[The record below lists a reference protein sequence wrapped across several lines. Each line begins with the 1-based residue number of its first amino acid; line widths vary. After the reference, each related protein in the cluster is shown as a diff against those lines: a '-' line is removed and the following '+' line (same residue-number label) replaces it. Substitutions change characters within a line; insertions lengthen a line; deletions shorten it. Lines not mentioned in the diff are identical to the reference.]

1 MVTMGRLVPQKVTT
15 DCFLSSKIKRRRFSF
30 LTKYFGRRNRQG
42 KLEQYIK
49 QHHLETCVRLSGFHT
64 NPYPYLAKADL
75 FVCSSRAEGYSTVIT
90 EALIL
95 GLPII
100 TTRCAGMQ
108 ELLGEMVSLDLSLT
122 TMAHRYT
129 KDLKPY
135 CQVIPA

>member
-1 MVTMGRLVPQKVTT
+1 MGEGT
-15 DCFLSSKIKRRRFSF
+15 DRE
-30 LTKYFGRRNRQG
+30 